1 MKHENSLTHKGPV
14 PTAVEAPPIQDFLDC
29 LDSRAKRKSFRSSA
43 KGKEKEFKLAWCLA
57 EAFKKSVRKQLAKV
71 ETSTISQDAQ
81 GQLLSVR
88 FFSSLTSGQPYV
100 SGLLAL
106 INDWGAGASDLA
118 SAVGKGAKRF
128 FVENWKPPRGWR
140 GPKPT
145 LNRPLFQA
153 FRNSVLFVGSDAAT
167 DETKAVRLLAGTAAE
182 SSTSK
187 GYLDRLWC
195 Y

>member
-1 MKHENSLTHKGPV
+1 M
-14 PTAVEAPPIQDFLDC
+14 
-29 LDSRAKRKSFRSSA
+29 
-43 KGKEKEFKLAWCLA
+43 
-57 EAFKKSVRKQLAKV
+57 
-71 ETSTISQDAQ
+71 
-81 GQLLSVR
+81 
-88 FFSSLTSGQPYV
+88 

-106 INDWGAGASDLA
+106 INDWRAGASDLA

-128 FVENWKPPRGWR
+128 FIENWKPPRSWR

-167 DETKAVRLLAGTAAE
+167 DETKVVRLLAGKAAE

-187 GYLDRLWC
+187 GYRLFPNIKARVRDNVHAVGRFTLKWNVNETLERT
-195 Y
+195 YKQYVRGKGSLPH